1 MGLCI
6 FSLSLMG
13 TNYIY
18 FIQQAHRVLKK
29 GGELLISEVQ
39 SRSKNWSLFIDMVK
53 AMGFKL
59 INDGLNLM
67 NKVNNDEARFFRTMH
82 FKKTDPICNLN
93 NKMFF

>member
-1 MGLCI
+1 
-6 FSLSLMG
+6 
-13 TNYIY
+13 
-18 FIQQAHRVLKK
+18 
-29 GGELLISEVQ
+29 
-39 SRSKNWSLFIDMVK
+39 
-53 AMGFKL
+53 MGFKL